1 MGGFAVNVAIAYQ
14 IGVAR
19 GDYSILSAMD
29 IRDDELF
36 AAFGRSIN
44 DLILRHRSDLER
56 KREARSK
63 ALKLKARW
71 LEATNTAAGP
81 KGRWVDGTPEYSFY
95 IRGLRKLFPGA
106 LFVHIFRD
114 VHSVVRS
121 MLNFHQVAGTR
132 LVPNAQEGYRY
143 WLRTVRACVM
153 AEQAYGPNV
162 VCRIRYSDLIDTPES
177 AMRSLLDFLGEP
189 YTAKCLEP
197 LTERI
202 NSSNVPVDFKTDDPA
217 TDQALV
223 DQATK
228 LSAELE
234 TTTQSSEGSPGV
246 ADALETEFQ
255 QRTQYVADLD
265 KTYKEAQRLIRVLQ
279 KQNCNCD

>member
-44 DLILRHRSDLER
+44 DLILRHRSNLER

-95 IRGLRKLFPGA
+95 ICGLRKLFPGA

-162 VCRIRYSDLIDTPES
+162 VYRIRYSDLIDTPES

-189 YTAKCLEP
+189 YTASCLEP
-197 LTERI
+197 LAQRI
-202 NSSNVPVDFKTDDPA
+202 NSSNVPPDFKVDDAATDPA
-217 TDQALV
+217 VVKKATRLCAEIEENPQAASASRAAADEMNAAFAERVRYAGTV
-223 DQATK
+223 DNAYQKAREIIEK
-228 LSAELE
+228 LNHSALP
-234 TTTQSSEGSPGV
+234 SM
-246 ADALETEFQ
+246 
-255 QRTQYVADLD
+255 
-265 KTYKEAQRLIRVLQ
+265 
-279 KQNCNCD
+279 